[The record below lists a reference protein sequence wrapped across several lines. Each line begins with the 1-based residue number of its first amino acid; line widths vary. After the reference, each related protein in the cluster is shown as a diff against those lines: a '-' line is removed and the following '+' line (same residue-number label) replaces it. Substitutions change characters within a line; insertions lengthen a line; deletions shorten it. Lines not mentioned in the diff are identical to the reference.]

1 MKRTTTTAILLVI
14 AASLAFA
21 GSALAG
27 SKTIKQTGQIVGDQA
42 TFVKL
47 RVKVSGGDP
56 QKISGFSAKNVLTRC
71 DAKNGRV
78 NKRFS
83 YSALDPITVNSS
95 NRFNAILT
103 DSSIGLKIT
112 LKGTREAP
120 RQGRQGHDQDQP
132 VRPQEQGLQGP
143 EAGVQDRQVA
153 VLGGRLRGEP
163 PRA

>member
-21 GSALAG
+21 GTAAAG

-71 DAKNGRV
+71 DGKKGRV

-83 YSALDPITVNSS
+83 YSALDPISVDSS
-95 NRFNAILT
+95 NGFNAILT
-103 DSSIGLKIT
+103 DDSIGLKIS
-112 LKGTREAP
+112 LQGKVKRQGKAVKGTIKTNRFDLKNKVCKVPGQSFNTAK
-120 RQGRQGHDQDQP
+120 
-132 VRPQEQGLQGP
+132 
-143 EAGVQDRQVA
+143 
-153 VLGGRLRGEP
+153 
-163 PRA
+163 